1 MATTRQKMAE
11 KAYLWSTILL
21 LYRLIAVR
29 CRVCVVEFVRLC
41 ASLCVFVRLCASLCV
56 LVFVGFLVCALGY
69 KNQD

>member
-41 ASLCVFVRLCASLCV
+41 ASLCV